1 MDSEQE
7 DIAHVDANYGEE
19 KDARK
24 LNGSNVKSE
33 YHFNGK
39 IDVVIIVALK
49 DEDKLEKCVSG
60 ILKNSK
66 TPINK
71 VFIVAENLTILD
83 SLSSANKNNEKII
96 GLSERIYPFSKHDI
110 IEQLAKQ
117 GSHPDNA
124 SWYYQQLLK
133 FYVFDVIPNICDNVL
148 ILDSDFT
155 FIKPIEFLSSEGKG
169 ILSYGY
175 PFQWLIGTT
184 SYPNDNIKHI
194 HINHAKLLVKN
205 WDVMN
210 PFTGMHHHMLINKHI
225 MKSLFQNVE
234 ENHKETFWKTFIN
247 VLKSD
252 EWTSASEYIIYFHFA
267 IKFYLNKI
275 ELRHFNALDIV
286 YDSEDITA
294 RGVASKLSDDYTQNK
309 KLSLTAIGTHAIRN
323 WEQKPSNWDSLPRG
337 SSWLSTPGELLCST
351 QLAKKENFNIY
362 QLNDKGALFVK

>member
-1 MDSEQE
+1 MDT
-7 DIAHVDANYGEE
+7 NYGEE
-19 KDARK
+19 EDARK
-24 LNGSNVKSE
+24 LTESNENSE
-33 YHFNGK
+33 YYYNGK
-39 IDVVIIVALK
+39 IDVVILVALK
-49 DEDKLEKCVSG
+49 DKDKLEKSVSG

-83 SLSSANKNNEKII
+83 SLSSANKNNEKIV
-96 GLSERIYPFSKHDI
+96 GLSETIYPFSKHDI
-110 IEQLAKQ
+110 EALLAKK
-117 GSHPDNA
+117 GSHHDNA
-124 SWYYQQLLK
+124 SWYYQQILK

-184 SYPNDNIKHI
+184 SYPNDNKKHS
-194 HINHAKLLVKN
+194 HINHAKLFVKN
-205 WDVMN
+205 WDIMN
-210 PFTGMHHHMLINKHI
+210 PFTGMHHHMLFNQHI

-234 ENHKETFWKTFIN
+234 EYHKETFWKTFIN
-247 VLKSD
+247 VLNTD

-267 IKFYLNKI
+267 IKFFFNKI

-294 RGVASKLSDDYTQNK
+294 RSVAFKLSDDYTRNK
-309 KLSLTAIGTHAIRN
+309 KLSLTAIGTHAILKKRFQWN
-323 WEQKPSNWDSLPRG
+323 LNKRVHSDYKTE
-337 SSWLSTPGELLCST
+337 ELLRA
-351 QLAKKENFNIY
+351 QLAKKENFYIY
-362 QLNDKGALFVK
+362 QLNDEGAFFVK